1 MGGVLDFLFEGRPP
15 ASVTTYGE
23 SSTNVPTWLSD
34 YTQGLIA
41 RANSVSAEP
50 YQAYGGPRVAAF
62 NQDQTNAQQAVR
74 NNQGI
79 WSGDINNASTLIGGA
94 GAASGLAAANPYLQA
109 GTGSYTDQVQKYMDP
124 YAKNVIDRSSE
135 LANRNFTEKLMPSIK
150 SNFIKAGA
158 YGSAGQQ
165 RAVGQALR
173 DTTGE
178 VQSQALAALSD
189 AYKTGASIYGDEA
202 SRNLTAGAT
211 AGSLAGADA
220 GRSLQAGQ
228 NLGTLAALRSQLA
241 GQDAAGLAQVGQ
253 DEQNQI
259 QRNYDTAYGDFQ
271 AQRDYPKT
279 QTEWLNSIIR
289 GTDVGQTSN
298 TSSTG
303 PASTYGPSGLS
314 QLGSVL
320 SAYQG
325 IKGLWGGDD
334 ESQVDYVGLSPDI
347 KHRAQGGLARYA
359 SGGRMRPGD
368 SRANQ
373 VQSKMAALQLAS
385 SFLIKRAQQDRAIR
399 QRQALVGDR
408 GAFRVDN
415 RLPFEQE

>member
-1 MGGVLDFLFEGRPP
+1 MGGVLDFLFEGKPP
-15 ASVTTYGE
+15 ASVTTYGQ

-50 YQAYGGPRVAAF
+50 YQAYQGPRVAAF
-62 NQDQTNAQQAVR
+62 NENQTNAQDAVK

-79 WSGDINNASTLIGGA
+79 WQNDINSASTMIGGA
-94 GAASGLAAANPYLQA
+94 GVASGLAAANPYLQA

-178 VQSQALAALSD
+178 VQSQSLAALSD
-189 AYKTGASIYGDEA
+189 AYRSGADIYGQEA

-211 AGSLAGADA
+211 AGQLANADA

-228 NLGTLAALRSQLA
+228 ALGTLGTLRSQLA
-241 GQDAAGLAQVGQ
+241 GQDVGALAQVGQ
-253 DEQNQI
+253 EQQAQV

-271 AQRDYPKT
+271 AQRDYPKN

-289 GTDVGQTSN
+289 GTNVGQTTN
-298 TSSTG
+298 TTQTG
-303 PASTYGPSGLS
+303 PSTISQPSPLS
-314 QLGSVL
+314 QLGSL
-320 SAYQG
+320 FATYRG
-325 IKGLWGGDD
+325 IKDLWKDD
-334 ESQVDYVGLSPDI
+334 EEDARGGLAGRP
-347 KHRAQGGLARYA
+347 RYAQGGL
-359 SGGRMRPGD
+359 SM
-368 SRANQ
+368 
-373 VQSKMAALQLAS
+373 
-385 SFLIKRAQQDRAIR
+385 AIR
-399 QRQALVGDR
+399 QKLLQDM
-408 GAFRVDN
+408 N
-415 RLPFEQE
+415 RRRISRITRE